1 MLLGLS
7 VLNVIAALV
16 FLDFALTGAESR
28 RNVAVIET
36 IINFGFAIGNA
47 AAGTALLIA
56 SRKRLG

>member
-16 FLDFALTGAESR
+16 FLGFAISGPSGR
-28 RNVAVIET
+28 RSIAVTET
-36 IINFGFAIGNA
+36 VINFGFAIGNA
-47 AAGTALLIA
+47 VLGFALIIA